1 MGAVFEFTPYAS
13 PSDEHVQLLLRA
25 LHTYLPYSLPLYRR
39 LQFHLSHP
47 NPPIAQIFD
56 SLALQEVTVPSGPR
70 ADWWLSTAS
79 KKSTPDDQT
88 PWLAAHIDLS
98 VGGQTAI
105 WVFANWEVPEIGT
118 QTTTKSTLDFRKSL
132 LHSLFETIYHR
143 DVSRMPEE
151 PPETWLNLKKRAGYE
166 DTPYS
171 RSRLLFGTLHSAVR
185 SMMPQ
190 EAIARVDDPYLKYI
204 FTPECYGSST
214 GPANQLPP
222 GYRFEPMKH
231 EHLHLVC
238 ERTHI
243 PRTVETL
250 AKWFGLGVYHQ
261 GQAEPISWGFLGKD
275 ASLSSLHTEPEH
287 RGKSIA
293 VLLSRELFRQQNYH
307 FRSASDAE
315 QTTLDDVSYA
325 DANVSASNMQSRRV
339 MEKIGGKV
347 MWEVCW
353 LELELEALVG
363 AKGIW
368 NLLQYGPDP

>member
-13 PSDEHVQLLLRA
+13 PSDEHVQMLLRG

-47 NPPIAQIFD
+47 NPPYAQIFD
-56 SLALQEVTVPSGPR
+56 SLALQEITVPSGPR

-79 KKSTPDDQT
+79 KRSPSEDQT

-98 VGGQTAI
+98 AAGQTQI
-105 WVFANWEVPEIGT
+105 WVFANWEVPEIEK
-118 QTTTKSTLDFRKSL
+118 QKTTKSTLDFRKSL

-143 DVSRMPEE
+143 DVSRMPET
-151 PPETWLNLKKRAGYE
+151 PPQTWLNVKKRDGYA
-166 DTPYS
+166 DVAYS
-171 RSRLLFGTLHSAVR
+171 RSKVLFGTLHSAVR
-185 SMMPQ
+185 SMIPK
-190 EAIARVDDPYLKYI
+190 EAIARVDEPYLKYV
-204 FTPECYGSST
+204 FTPECYGSAT

-222 GYRFEPMKH
+222 GYKFEPMKH

-250 AKWFGLGVYHQ
+250 ATWFNLGVYHNDQ
-261 GQAEPISWGFLGKD
+261 SYPVGWGFLGKD

-287 RGKSIA
+287 RGKSLA
-293 VLLSRELFRQQNYH
+293 VLLSRELFRQQNDH
-307 FRSASDAE
+307 FRVAPCAE
-315 QTTLDDVSYA
+315 QATLNDVPFADADVSA
-325 DANVSASNMQSRRV
+325 ENTQSRRV
-339 MEKIGGKV
+339 MDKIGGKV
-347 MWEVCW
+347 MWEDCW
-353 LELELEALVG
+353 MEVELEALVG
-363 AKGIW
+363 ARGVW